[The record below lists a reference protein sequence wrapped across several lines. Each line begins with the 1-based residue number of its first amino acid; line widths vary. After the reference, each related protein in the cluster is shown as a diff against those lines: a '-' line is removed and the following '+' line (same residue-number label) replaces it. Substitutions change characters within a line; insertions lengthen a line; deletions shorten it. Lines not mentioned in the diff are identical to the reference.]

1 MPEFFEREKK
11 EAQDKQW
18 VSDCAKLS
26 QYLPENDVL
35 IQ

>member
-1 MPEFFEREKK
+1 LKK
-11 EAQDKQW
+11 KKKAQDKQW

-26 QYLPENDVL
+26 QLLPENDVL